1 MDWFSQIDLHKLLLF
16 TLVLTRV
23 SGLVMIA
30 PVFGTPEVPA
40 QVRALLAFAVSVLVM
55 PTQWDVPV
63 QYPGTT
69 IHYLVFVGSELLIGL
84 CLGLGIVILFSGIQ
98 LAGQMMGRIGGLLLA
113 DVVDPSS
120 GTSVP
125 VFSRL
130 LFLVTIAVFLCIG
143 GHRIVMA
150 GLLDTFWTIPPG
162 SGAVPTSIAETFVA
176 LLALSFSL
184 AIRTAAPVVT
194 TLLLSTLVM
203 GLISRT
209 LPQLNILAV
218 GFGMNS
224 MLAFGVM
231 ALTLGAVAWTFQ
243 GQLEPAMEMLL
254 DALNVPLQTQWLT

>member
-1 MDWFSQIDLHKLLLF
+1 MDWLSLIDAEKFLLF

-30 PVFGTPEVPA
+30 PVFGTPEVPVR
-40 QVRALLAFAVSVLVM
+40 VRALLAFALAVLIM
-55 PTQWDVPV
+55 PGQWDTSV
-63 QYPGTT
+63 QDPGTT
-69 IHYLVFVGSELLIGL
+69 LSYLVFVGSELLIGL

-98 LAGQMMGRIGGLLLA
+98 LAGQMIGRIGGLILA
-113 DVVDPSS
+113 DILDPSS

-130 LFLVTIAVFLCIG
+130 LYLVAIAVFVCIG

-150 GLLDTFWTIPPG
+150 GLLDTFKTIPPG
-162 SGAVPTSIAETFVA
+162 TGGVPTSMAETFV
-176 LLALSFSL
+176 LLLQQSFVL
-184 AIRTAAPVVT
+184 GVRAAAPAVT
-194 TLLLSTLVM
+194 ALLLSTLVM

-224 MLAFGVM
+224 MLAFGTL
-231 ALTLGAVAWTFQ
+231 ALSLGAAVWVFQ
-243 GQLEPAMEMLL
+243 DQLEPAMELLL
-254 DALNVPLQTQWLT
+254 DALHAPLRTEWLT